1 MATETLDSR
10 VRRLEQILATRGRHT
25 DAASDESASAAAL
38 RHFSTTL
45 QSIVPLTPE
54 VRSRIGAGDWD
65 AGDGLAA
72 RLLLDVLISA
82 LRSCRVVSDQATSRL
97 HEVERA
103 VKAGHKFLRRE
114 AAISKET

>member
-25 DAASDESASAAAL
+25 DAPSDESASAAAL

-54 VRSRIGAGDWD
+54 LRSRIGAGDWD

-114 AAISKET
+114 AASKET